1 MGAIVE
7 AAVCSA
13 VWKVVLCLI
22 ILPMGVLFLG
32 YLLYILAGVVKE
44 LRKK

>member
-7 AAVCSA
+7 TTVCSMI
-13 VWKVVLCLI
+13 WKTVLFLV

-32 YLLYILAGVVKE
+32 YLIYITAGIFTE